1 MPGAPGT
8 PSAFT
13 RRPGGPQRGP
23 SGVQGVCDVT
33 KLLGCRRA
41 GGLPLL
47 VLLNTP
53 DGEGPWETSWVQAGG
68 LPAQGRGLILQPRM
82 AWWE

>member
-1 MPGAPGT
+1 M
-8 PSAFT
+8 
-13 RRPGGPQRGP
+13 
-23 SGVQGVCDVT
+23 T

-53 DGEGPWETSWVQAGG
+53 DCEGPWETSWVQAGG
-68 LPAQGRGLILQPRM
+68 LSAQGRGLILQPRM
-82 AWWE
+82 AWWEWVVLLSDFVCLPMGVYRVLWREKME